1 MADLQFDIVIAGGS
15 LGGVAGAL
23 SAAATGASVCL
34 IEASKWVGGQSTSQG
49 CTRADETTYTAGA
62 GSTASYR
69 RFRDAVRHVYTTTYT
84 LAHPPAPDD
93 FNPGGHFATFRFAPQ
108 VGHDV
113 LMAQLRAPKPAVD
126 VRLETTVIS
135 AESDGDVVHA
145 IVARGKDGTT
155 NRFVAKIFLDA
166 TDLGDLLPLCKVP
179 FRIGA
184 ESRGE
189 FGEPAA
195 PTVAHPEWIQP
206 ITMPIALELGDPAD
220 PPVLVP
226 KPANYDAIANEQRFR
241 LIDGDIKTVFAEPY
255 PGADTLWNYRQFV
268 DASQFNDKRLPHSLT
283 TLNVG
288 SNDYKTASLPTGT
301 AAGDADVI
309 ARAREVSVAYVYW
322 LQNVCERDGA
332 KPGDKTGYPNVRVRA
347 DVFGTPDG
355 TSPMPYIRESR
366 RIEAMTTV
374 CQQDIDADINA
385 ATVRA
390 KPFADSCG
398 IGWYAMDIHAANN
411 GLPWS
416 QHGTKPFQIP
426 LGALVPQRMTNLLA
440 ACKNIGVTHIT
451 NGAYRVHP
459 VEWNIGE
466 SAGALAAFCIAR
478 GVAARSVVQ
487 SRTLL
492 RAFQRVLLG
501 IGVPLYWWTDV
512 MPSDKDVF
520 VAAHLLGVDQVDDG
534 GNRPE
539 MKFRP
544 ADNLTKDEKAR
555 FDRIDAGSYTWP
567 AVTMKRGAA
576 AVFLASKLS

>member
-1 MADLQFDIVIAGGS
+1 MSQLQ
-15 LGGVAGAL
+15 
-23 SAAATGASVCL
+23 
-34 IEASKWVGGQSTSQG
+34 
-49 CTRADETTYTAGA
+49 
-62 GSTASYR
+62 
-69 RFRDAVRHVYTTTYT
+69 
-84 LAHPPAPDD
+84 
-93 FNPGGHFATFRFAPQ
+93 
-108 VGHDV
+108 
-113 LMAQLRAPKPAVD
+113 APKPPVD
-126 VRLETTVIS
+126 VRLETVVIS

-145 IVARGKDGTT
+145 LVARGKDGTT
-155 NRFVAKIFLDA
+155 NRFVAKIFVDA

-184 ESRGE
+184 ESRSE

-195 PTVAHPEWIQP
+195 PAVAHPEWVQP

-226 KPANYDAIANEQRFR
+226 KPATYDDIASEQNFR
-241 LIDGDIKTVFAEPY
+241 LIDGDIKTVFAEPA

-288 SNDYKTASLPTGT
+288 SNDYKTASLPTGS
-301 AAGDADVI
+301 AAGDAELI

-322 LQNVCERDGA
+322 LQNDCPRDGA
-332 KPGDKTGYPNVRVRA
+332 KPGDKTGYPNVRMRK
-347 DVFGTPDG
+347 DVFGTADG

-374 CQQDIDADINA
+374 RQQDIDADINR

-416 QHGTKPFQIP
+416 RTATKPFQIP

-440 ACKNIGVTHIT
+440 GCKNLGVTHIT

-459 VEWNIGE
+459 VEWNVGE

-478 GVAARSVVQ
+478 GVSARSVVQ

-492 RAFQRVLLG
+492 RAFQRALLG
-501 IGVPLYWWTDV
+501 TGVPLSWWTDV
-512 MPSDKDVF
+512 MPSDNDVF

-534 GNRPE
+534 GNDPTMR
-539 MKFRP
+539 FR
-544 ADNLTKDEKAR
+544 AGDAFTDAERDRYN
-555 FDRIDAGSYTWP
+555 RIDAGQYPWP
-567 AVTMKRGAA
+567 DGTRTRGQA
-576 AVFLASKLS
+576 AVVLASRLN